1 MNGLLNFHLSVD
13 CVQEFILIFLKSSI
27 AVFEMLP
34 FNGQKYRADSHYV
47 ICSCMLNHRKQKHWG
62 NYLHFRPLLFHLQK
76 ERIRLYYWFLR
87 IFITMPYIWT
97 EHLKKMLSAVYEEI
111 TDLLKDNS
119 MLFKQS
125 TTLLKIRHFIPECS
139 FQLIKF

>member
-1 MNGLLNFHLSVD
+1 
-13 CVQEFILIFLKSSI
+13 
-27 AVFEMLP
+27 
-34 FNGQKYRADSHYV
+34 
-47 ICSCMLNHRKQKHWG
+47 
-62 NYLHFRPLLFHLQK
+62 
-76 ERIRLYYWFLR
+76 
-87 IFITMPYIWT
+87 
-97 EHLKKMLSAVYEEI
+97 MLSAVYEEI